1 MRIVFDVTQTEQVE
15 IRVFAYTALV
25 EICEKYYDAMP
36 DYMNFIFNVH
46 KDYDSKP
53 SWWISC

>member
-53 SWWISC
+53 S